1 MLKNDIFK
9 RDTTIV
15 PNDSVRFDRSEYR
28 AFNFYDSIQNIS
40 MRQQAKVYSLA
51 LSASRSSQGSY
62 SFDEHSSKMALT
74 RLYRAEVEW
83 HRKLTMPALVIVFF
97 IIGAA
102 LGAIIKKGG
111 LGTPIVIS
119 VIFFVIY
126 YVISI
131 PGEKMA
137 KEGTME
143 SVVGMW
149 FPLVLLTPIAIYLLK
164 KATND
169 TSLLDMDWYDVKLR
183 KLRKSISKRLP
194 SWLKKKKN
202 KKHNG

>member
-1 MLKNDIFK
+1 
-9 RDTTIV
+9 
-15 PNDSVRFDRSEYR
+15 
-28 AFNFYDSIQNIS
+28 
-40 MRQQAKVYSLA
+40 
-51 LSASRSSQGSY
+51 
-62 SFDEHSSKMALT
+62 
-74 RLYRAEVEW
+74 
-83 HRKLTMPALVIVFF
+83 
-97 IIGAA
+97 
-102 LGAIIKKGG
+102 
-111 LGTPIVIS
+111 
-119 VIFFVIY
+119 
-126 YVISI
+126 
-131 PGEKMA
+131 MA

>member
-1 MLKNDIFK
+1 MNRFYTFILSAILAVIAAGSLSAQSKTFK
-9 RDTTIV
+9 LGQWA
-15 PNDSVRFDRSEYR
+15 E
-28 AFNFYDSIQNIS
+28 IQNSIIKELNKS
-40 MRQQAKVYSLA
+40 YVDTLPVERLMKASINAMLEELDPYTIYIPEEDNEDFQMM
-51 LSASRSSQGSY
+51 LSNTYGG
-62 SFDEHSSKMALT
+62 
-74 RLYRAEVEW
+74 
-83 HRKLTMPALVIVFF
+83 I
-97 IIGAA
+97 
-102 LGAIIKKGG
+102 GAIIKKGG

-149 FPLVLLTPIAIYLLK
+149 FPLVLLSPIAIYLLR

-183 KLRKSISKRLP
+183 KLRRSISKRLP
-194 SWLKKKKN
+194 WWLKRKKN
-202 KKHNG
+202 R